1 MKTKE
6 EREAIA
12 LTVLTAPCETPSAV
26 LADRVGLSRQ
36 LVRQIRV
43 GDCYA
48 EVLPHLPRIDP
59 DAMKRSC
66 LDCQLFHH
74 QLGRLRGDDGSDVR
88 VYGRC
93 SIGIPEAAN
102 IHYARGCGAFVA
114 TEEA

>member
-1 MKTKE
+1 VKTRK

-26 LADRVGLSRQ
+26 LADRVGLSRET
-36 LVRQIRV
+36 VRCIRI
-43 GDCYA
+43 GKLYA
-48 EVLPHLPRIDP
+48 ELFPHLPRIEP
-59 DAMKRSC
+59 DAMQRSC
-66 LDCQLFHH
+66 LDCQLFSSRPS
-74 QLGRLRGDDGSDVR
+74 RLRGDDGSDVR

-114 TEEA
+114 

>member
-1 MKTKE
+1 MKTLA

-12 LTVLTAPCETPSAV
+12 LAVLTAPCELPSAV

-36 LVRQIRV
+36 LVRQIRI
-43 GDCYA
+43 GDRYA

-59 DAMKRSC
+59 QAMQRSC
-66 LDCQLFHH
+66 LDCQLF
-74 QLGRLRGDDGSDVR
+74 LARPSRLRGDDGLDVR

-102 IHYARGCGAFVA
+102 IHYARGCGAFV
-114 TEEA
+114 EA